1 MEDIDQY
8 KSLISDIIAK
18 QALILGPDM
27 AILKARNVPGLS
39 IDSAGKVTGIEGEA
53 QVALK
58 KLVDQY
64 VELSGAIVKNAL
76 GSVFQKYPS
85 IKQID

>member
-1 MEDIDQY
+1 MEDIEQY

-18 QALILGPDM
+18 QAVILGPDM
-27 AILKARNVPGLS
+27 AVLKAKNVPELS
-39 IDSAGKVTGIEGEA
+39 VDPVGKVMAITGDP

-58 KLVDQY
+58 KIVDQY
-64 VELSGAIVKNAL
+64 VELSGQIVKNAL

-85 IKQID
+85 IKRIE